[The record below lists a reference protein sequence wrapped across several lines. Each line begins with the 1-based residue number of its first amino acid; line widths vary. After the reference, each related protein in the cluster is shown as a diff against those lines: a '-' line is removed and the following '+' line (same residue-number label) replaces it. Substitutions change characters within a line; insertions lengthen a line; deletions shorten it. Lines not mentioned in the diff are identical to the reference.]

1 MLALTATATP
11 AVVADIRAG
20 FGIEEADA
28 VVTGF
33 YRPNLTLLTD
43 AGRSR
48 RARPSCWSSG
58 CASVR
63 PARRSCTSR
72 CSEPPLR
79 IAEQLADAGLPARPY
94 HAGMEH

>member
-33 YRPNLTLLTD
+33 YRPNLTLLTTPVA
-43 AGRSR
+43 AGERDG
-48 RARPSCWSSG
+48 AAASSG

-63 PARRSCTSR
+63 PARRSST
-72 CSEPPLR
+72 
-79 IAEQLADAGLPARPY
+79 
-94 HAGMEH
+94 